1 MKKIYF
7 IAVLTMLLC
16 HMGIS
21 AQIVTTS
28 PSIVLRNSAPI
39 VITFHADKG
48 NKGLMGLTAS
58 TPVYAH
64 TGVILK
70 GDANSK
76 WTAAPNWLDN
86 SDKYKLTYV
95 SANTWQLTIPSIN
108 EYYGL
113 TDAKD
118 VVKLAFVFR
127 NANGSK
133 EGKTESGGDIFVDVH
148 PADDQAVTFTS
159 SVSTGDNIIVYDNS
173 PVTFTLSSS
182 LPTKLSI
189 NNGDKVVKS
198 EDNATTLSA
207 DIAFD
212 TPGVYNIFG
221 NAELKGENGNVL
233 LKMIKVTR
241 AGKAQ
246 SQNYPGGTPKMGPVR
261 NTDGTVTFCIA
272 APGKTSVQL
281 IGSWDSYSPIDMN
294 YQDYDGN
301 RYFWATVSDIKNDI
315 NYKYYFQTYDDAT
328 KSIVKVGDPYARL
341 VLDPWNDQYISK
353 DVFPNLPSYPSSQVE
368 NVPVAV
374 YNTGIDSYDWEIKNF
389 KGIPQDRLVIYEL
402 LIRDFTGTEGAKNG
416 NGTVQGVIDKLDYI
430 KSLGVNA
437 IELLPIME
445 FNGNHS
451 WGYNTNFYF
460 APDKYYGTPNDYKKL
475 IDEAHKRGMA
485 VILDIVFNQTDGL
498 HPWYQMYPIAK
509 NPFYNGSAPHA
520 YSVLNDWNQDN
531 PLVQQQFKDALKYW
545 LDVYNVDGF
554 RFDLVKGLGYNESYN
569 ATYNSATNTWSG
581 VTDEKTDKYNASRVA
596 RMKELHDAMREVYPY
611 AYFINENLAGAKEEN
626 QMAEDGEINWA
637 NINKASCQFAM
648 GYKEDANL
656 NRFYAPSDSRTWGS
670 TVSYAES
677 HDEERM
683 AYKVAKYAPAGIKD
697 NLEITTRRLGSV
709 AAIMLM
715 TPGSHMIWQFQ
726 ELGADETT
734 KNSSSGNDTGNKKVI
749 WNYLNN
755 KFREG
760 LKNSY
765 AELCAIRNANPQLFG
780 DKNATTTMKCNVSN
794 WSTGYII
801 SIQNGKDELYCVANP
816 ATTGTASIALPITA
830 SDTDYNCLS
839 ASYGLTPTLSGGKVS
854 LPAGAYAVFATKNI
868 SGIDNIG
875 SDDTTGGNTVY
886 GSNGTIYI
894 EGEYETVTVYS
905 LQGQSIPRLEGL
917 NAGIYVVIVDGI
929 PYKITVY

>member
-1 MKKIYF
+1 M
-7 IAVLTMLLC
+7 LTMLLC
-16 HMGIS
+16 SMGIS
-21 AQIVTTS
+21 AQIVTSS
-28 PSIVLRNSAPI
+28 PSIVQRNSAPI

-70 GDANSK
+70 GDTDSK
-76 WTAAPNWLDN
+76 WTAAPKWGDN
-86 SDKYKLTYV
+86 SNKYKLTYV
-95 SANTWQLTIPSIN
+95 SANTWELTIPSIN
-108 EYYGL
+108 EYYGI
-113 TDAKD
+113 TDADD

-148 PADDQAVTFTS
+148 PAQDQVVTFTS
-159 SVSTGDNIIVYDNS
+159 SVSSSENIIVYDNS
-173 PVTFTLSSS
+173 PVTFTLNSSIA
-182 LPTKLSI
+182 TKLSI
-189 NNGDKVVKS
+189 SNGDKVVKS
-198 EDNATTLSA
+198 EDNATKLSA

-221 NAELKGENGNVL
+221 NAELKGQNGDVL
-233 LKMIKVTR
+233 LKMIKVTCVG
-241 AGKAQ
+241 AAEAN
-246 SQNYPGGTPKMGPVR
+246 NYPGGTPKMGPVK
-261 NTDGTVTFCIA
+261 NSDGTVTFCIA
-272 APGKTSVQL
+272 APRKTSVLL
-281 IGSWDSYSPIDMN
+281 IGSWNQYAPISMN
-294 YQDYDGN
+294 YQDYEGN
-301 RYFWATVSDIKNDI
+301 RYFWTTVSDIKEDI
-315 NYKYYFQTYDDAT
+315 NYKYYFQTYEEST
-328 KSIVKVGDPYARL
+328 KSTVNVGDPYAQL

-353 DVFPNLPSYPSSQVE
+353 EVFPDMPSYPSSQVE
-368 NVPVAV
+368 AVPVAV
-374 YNTGIDSYDWEIKNF
+374 YNKNMNDYEWEIKNF
-389 KGIPQDRLVIYEL
+389 KGVPQDRLVIYEL

-416 NGTVQGVIDKLDYI
+416 NGTVRGVIEKLDYI

-460 APDKYYGTPNDYKKL
+460 APDKYYGTPDDYKEL
-475 IDEAHKRGMA
+475 IDEAHKRGLA

-509 NPFYNGSAPHA
+509 NPFYNGNAPHD

-545 LDVYNVDGF
+545 LDIYNVDGF
-554 RFDLVKGLGYNESYN
+554 RFDLVKGLGSNESYK
-569 ATYNSATNTWSG
+569 ATYNSATNTWTG
-581 VTDEKTDKYNASRVA
+581 VTADKTNAYNASRVA
-596 RMKELHDAMREVYPY
+596 RMKKLHDAMREVYPD

-626 QMAEDGEINWA
+626 EMAEDGEINWA
-637 NINKASCQFAM
+637 NINEASCQFAM
-648 GYKEDANL
+648 GYKDNANL

-683 AYKVAKYAPAGIKD
+683 AYKVAQYAPAGIKG

-726 ELGADETT
+726 EFGADETT
-734 KNSSSGNDTGNKKVI
+734 KNSSGNDTGNKKVI
-749 WNYLNN
+749 WSYLDN

-780 DKNATTTMKCNVSN
+780 DKNAITTMKCNVSN

-801 SIQNGKDELYCVANP
+801 SIKNGADELYCVANP
-816 ATTGTASIALPITA
+816 ATTGTASITVPITGA
-830 SDTDYNCLS
+830 DSNYNLLS
-839 ASYGLTPTLSGGKVS
+839 ASYGLTPALSGGKVS
-854 LPAGAYAVFATKNI
+854 LPGGAYAVFATKNI

-875 SDDTTGGNTVY
+875 SDAAAVNTVY

-894 EGEYETVTVYS
+894 DGEYDTVSVYN
-905 LQGQSIPRLEGL
+905 LQGQSINRLDGL
-917 NAGIYVVIVDGI
+917 NAGIYIVVVDGV
-929 PYKITVY
+929 PHKITVD